1 MIRAAATPYARLAV
15 PVLVVVV
22 ALAVG
27 ACGNSAT
34 ATTTTTTTKRP
45 TAGPEAGVTS
55 HYGSAVGR
63 PDQPATLAAEAATR
77 DFAVQVQD
85 ATAAFVTS
93 VGALQADL
101 GRGDVATARS
111 DELDAQADYDA
122 FRDLERGNSVNASSL
137 DELDTDVAPGET
149 FGGLHAVERDLWTG
163 GSAATDAAALGAQAP
178 VAQHLLSHLRLG
190 PEAIGS
196 VAIDQLDWV
205 VDVALP
211 SSQEH
216 TSHLGLVDVA
226 ASVDAAARAM
236 GVLAPLGRLVAPGLT
251 AAATADFTELQA
263 DVASLGPPRTTP
275 DTSVSP
281 ADRLALSRRLDATAS
296 TLARL
301 DARLAPYG
309 TAGATS

>member
-1 MIRAAATPYARLAV
+1 MNRAAATPYARLAV
-15 PVLVVVV
+15 PAVVVLV
-22 ALAVG
+22 ALATG
-27 ACGNSAT
+27 ACGTSAT
-34 ATTTTTTTKRP
+34 ATTATTRP

-63 PDQPATLAAEAATR
+63 PGQPTTLAAEAATR
-77 DFAVQVQD
+77 EFAVQVQD

-93 VGALQADL
+93 VGALQADMA
-101 GRGDVATARS
+101 RGDVATARS
-111 DELDAQADYDA
+111 DELDAQVDYDD
-122 FRDLERGNSVNASSL
+122 FRDLERGNSVNASTL
-137 DELDTDVAPGET
+137 DELDTDMAPGET
-149 FGGLHAVERDLWTG
+149 FGGLHAVERDLWSG
-163 GSAATDAAALGAQAP
+163 GSASTDASALGAQAP
-178 VAQHLLSHLRLG
+178 VAQYLLSHLRLG

-205 VDVALP
+205 VDDALP

-226 ASVDAAARAM
+226 ATVDAARRTM
-236 GVLAPLGRLVAPGLT
+236 GDIAPLGRLVAPGLT

-275 DTSVSP
+275 DSSVSP
-281 ADRLALSRRLDATAS
+281 AARLALSRQLDATAS

-309 TAGATS
+309 TAGAPS